1 MFCGIWLIIRRCQ
14 ESFKVLGRLNFRR
27 PLFFPSGFARRVFL
41 CPLFGGLDMGGKK
54 SGGAAT
60 PSYEEPNTLNSA
72 QSLRITGL
80 HDGRLLLC
88 RCGFVSNDALGIGR
102 GRSQNKGRAEE

>member
-1 MFCGIWLIIRRCQ
+1 MPVG
-14 ESFKVLGRLNFRR
+14 FR
-27 PLFFPSGFARRVFL
+27 PPGFL

-60 PSYEEPNTLNSA
+60 PYEAPNTLNSA

>member
-1 MFCGIWLIIRRCQ
+1 
-14 ESFKVLGRLNFRR
+14 
-27 PLFFPSGFARRVFL
+27 
-41 CPLFGGLDMGGKK
+41 MGGKK

-60 PSYEEPNTLNSA
+60 PYEAPNTLNSA

-88 RCGFVSNDALGIGR
+88 RCGFVGNDALGIGR
-102 GRSQNKGRAEE
+102 GRS